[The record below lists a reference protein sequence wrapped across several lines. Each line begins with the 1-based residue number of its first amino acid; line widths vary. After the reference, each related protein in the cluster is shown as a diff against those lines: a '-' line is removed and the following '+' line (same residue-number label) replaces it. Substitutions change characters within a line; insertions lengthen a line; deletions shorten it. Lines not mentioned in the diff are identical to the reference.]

1 MSTILQAR
9 ELCKTYKTSSG
20 DVLALKNVDL
30 DLEEGVFYAVTGRS
44 GSGKSTLLHVL
55 SGLDRPTGGRVT
67 VDGTDL
73 YAWSDDRM
81 SAFRRRTM
89 GFVFQQYNLLE
100 DYNVKTNICMP
111 LRLDGKRPDEAFFE
125 EVTQALGIQ
134 GKLRKYPGE
143 LSGGEQQRAAIAR
156 CVLARPR
163 LIFADEPTGNLDR
176 RTGEETMALLTSCAA
191 RYGQTLIVVTHNPEI
206 VRMADKVIRIEDG
219 AVTEG
224 A

>member
-156 CVLARPR
+156 CVLAKPK

-176 RTGEETMALLTSCAA
+176 RTGEETMSLLTSCAA

-206 VRMADKVIRIEDG
+206 VQMADRVIRIEDG
-219 AVTEG
+219 TVTG
-224 A
+224 

>member
-20 DVLALKNVDL
+20 DVRALKNVDL

-55 SGLDRPTGGRVT
+55 SGLDRPTGGRVA

-176 RTGEETMALLTSCAA
+176 RTGEETMSLLTSCAA

-206 VRMADKVIRIEDG
+206 VRMADKVIQIEDG
-219 AVTEG
+219 VVLEG

>member
-20 DVLALKNVDL
+20 DVPALRDVNL
-30 DLEEGVFYAVTGRS
+30 DLEAGIFYAITGRS
-44 GSGKSTLLHVL
+44 GSGKSTLLHAL
-55 SGLDRPTGGRVT
+55 SGLDRPTGGKVT
-67 VDGTDL
+67 VDGADL
-73 YAWSDDRM
+73 YAFSDDRM

-100 DYNVKTNICMP
+100 DYNVKANICMP
-111 LRLDGKRPDEAFFE
+111 LKLDGRKPDESFFE

-156 CVLARPR
+156 CVLAKPK
-163 LIFADEPTGNLDR
+163 LIFADEPTGNLDS
-176 RTGEETMALLTSCAA
+176 RTGDETMHLLTACAA

-206 VRMADKVIRIEDG
+206 VKMADRVIRIADG
-219 AVTEG
+219 IVTQE
-224 A
+224 